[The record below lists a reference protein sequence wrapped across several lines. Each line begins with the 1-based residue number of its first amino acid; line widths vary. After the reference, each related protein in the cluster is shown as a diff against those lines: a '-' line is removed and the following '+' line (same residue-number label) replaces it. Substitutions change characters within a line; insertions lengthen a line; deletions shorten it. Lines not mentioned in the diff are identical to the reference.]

1 MGDLKTKL
9 FSRKKTW
16 FSEAYE
22 TTEEAFLVA
31 EYFARYLKKRWPC
44 AAKETDL
51 NPRGYLYLEE
61 IDVIF
66 CALDEV
72 PRKILKLGYGSS
84 VLQVLLPNLGYTE
97 EQKEILRDFYQQKY
111 APILKESHA
120 RTNAL
125 LWHTFSAAE
134 KNEIMK
140 AFSSSSKAD
149 LKTKKDVLSDLKK
162 IISVSEVEVIKMQT
176 GASSRRKVPNKKK

>member
-1 MGDLKTKL
+1 MSDLKTKL

-16 FSEAYE
+16 FAEAYE

-31 EYFARYLKKRWPC
+31 EYFARYAKKRWPF
-44 AAKETDL
+44 ASETTDR

-61 IDVIF
+61 IDVVF
-66 CALDEV
+66 CSLDKV
-72 PRKILKLGYGSS
+72 PRKVLKLGYGSS

-97 EQKEILRDFYQQKY
+97 EQKEILRDFYQRKY

-125 LWHTFSAAE
+125 LWHTFSEAE
-134 KNEIMK
+134 RREILR
-140 AFSSSSKAD
+140 AFRANSQTD
-149 LKTKKDVLSDLKK
+149 LKIKKDVLRDITK
-162 IISVSEVEVIKMQT
+162 IIAGNESEIIKMQT
-176 GASSRRKVPNKKK
+176 RTSTHKKVR